1 MGKGKV
7 LIYCTRRNPSLCCSC
22 RLFSSGLLGRPSQLR
37 PFLPPVRL
45 LFARPWTGLQP
56 SHRLLPEE
64 VPPLQPAIPHGGE
77 GGDLPQGLD
86 FLQATHGGSKEK
98 VGQVIYYHSFSLNKI
113 LFPAGPLRS
122 TSRLAL
128 AAAPT
133 PWPLNTSLSC
143 RTLPWRTFTATTD
156 LTSWHWDTTLGISS
170 RTGRGWT
177 RETLTCDHPLNVV
190 DISSSIF

>member
-1 MGKGKV
+1 MQAVYNRASGAA
-7 LIYCTRRNPSLCCSC
+7 LPTASLPSASSSPLCSTLDRTSTLTPAPSLRGATPAACNTTWW
-22 RLFSSGLLGRPSQLR
+22 GRWR
-37 PFLPPVRL
+37 PTTG
-45 LFARPWTGLQP
+45 TGL
-56 SHRLLPEE
+56 S
-64 VPPLQPAIPHGGE
+64 
-77 GGDLPQGLD
+77 
-86 FLQATHGGSKEK
+86 SSNSW
-98 VGQVIYYHSFSLNKI
+98 GQQRKSWSSFYHSFSLNKI

-177 RETLTCDHPLNVV
+177 RETLTCDHFMLSVSPRPYSRILTAKSN
-190 DISSSIF
+190 